1 MTAPYFHN
9 GAIKTLTDAVRFYVR
24 RDTHPEEWYPTDANG
39 VVRWIGTLPKDLA
52 GKHTITL
59 QGSVNVGQ
67 EITIAKAGEVKE
79 KTTTVAAETSAPM
92 AQAAAA
98 GETSGVPAWAWW
110 TGALA
115 LLVIAGAGTALVVA
129 QRRKVDAPTHL

>member
-1 MTAPYFHN
+1 MLDTNAK
-9 GAIKTLTDAVRFYVR
+9 ADA
-24 RDTHPEEWYPTDANG
+24 DG
-39 VVRWIGTLPKDLA
+39 VVRWIGTLPKDLV

-67 EITIAKAGEVKE
+67 EIAISKAGEVK
-79 KTTTVAAETSAPM
+79 KKATTVAAETSAPVV
-92 AQAAAA
+92 QAAAA

-129 QRRKVDAPTHL
+129 QRRRADTPTHL